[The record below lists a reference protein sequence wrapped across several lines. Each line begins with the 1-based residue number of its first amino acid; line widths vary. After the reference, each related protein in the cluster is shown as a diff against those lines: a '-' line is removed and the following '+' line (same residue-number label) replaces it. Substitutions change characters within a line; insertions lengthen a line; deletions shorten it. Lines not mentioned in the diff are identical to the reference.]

1 MSARLPCS
9 TRGGK
14 QTHVENET
22 FEHHTTSVSEAVA
35 APEPSRTA
43 HRIKVIV
50 GITVVLG
57 ALGFLAFTAFQS
69 ASVYFYTVGEVKQ
82 AGPTKEGR
90 IVRVNGKLV
99 QDSFVR
105 EESST
110 IARFTLQ
117 DTDGGETLLAVHDG
131 VVPDLFFN
139 KHSEIILEGSY
150 GGDGVFYSQNVIV
163 KCPSKYV
170 AAG

>member
-1 MSARLPCS
+1 M
-9 TRGGK
+9 
-14 QTHVENET
+14 
-22 FEHHTTSVSEAVA
+22 
-35 APEPSRTA
+35 A

-50 GITVVLG
+50 GLTVVLG
-57 ALGFLAFTAFQS
+57 ALSFLGFTTFQS
-69 ASVYFYTVGEVKQ
+69 ATVYFYTVGEIRQ
-82 AGPTKEGR
+82 IGTTEEGR

-99 QDSFVR
+99 QDTFVR

-110 IARFTLQ
+110 VARFTLQ
-117 DTDGGETLLAVHDG
+117 DTEGTETLSAVHQG

-139 KHSEIILEGSY
+139 DHSEIILEGSY
-150 GGDGVFYSQNVIV
+150 SEDGVFHSQNVIV

>member
-1 MSARLPCS
+1 MAQQDLIEDTTPA
-9 TRGGK
+9 
-14 QTHVENET
+14 QA
-22 FEHHTTSVSEAVA
+22 EHDFI
-35 APEPSRTA
+35 PEPSRMA

-50 GITVVLG
+50 GLTVVLG
-57 ALGFLAFTAFQS
+57 ALSFLGFTTFQS
-69 ASVYFYTVGEVKQ
+69 ATVYFYTVGEIKQ
-82 AGPTKEGR
+82 IGSTEEGR

-99 QDSFVR
+99 QDTFVR

-110 IARFTLQ
+110 VARFTLQ
-117 DTDGGETLLAVHDG
+117 DTEGTQTLSAVHEG

-139 KHSEIILEGSY
+139 DHSEIILEGSY
-150 GGDGVFYSQNVIV
+150 SEDGVFHSQNVIV